1 MILNSRL
8 GKIKEEAFR
17 SQTGLNT
24 HRKLEESKIHGALDL
39 ERLCPRGVLI
49 LHACNKS
56 SVKREY
62 TAVQNWHASVFI
74 SQKVLNLV
82 REQPVIL

>member
-1 MILNSRL
+1 MILTSRL
-8 GKIKEEAFR
+8 SKNKEAAFK

-24 HRKLEESKIHGALDL
+24 HRKLEESKTHGALDL

-49 LHACNKS
+49 LRACNKS

-62 TAVQNWHASVFI
+62 TAVQN
-74 SQKVLNLV
+74 
-82 REQPVIL
+82 